1 MIRAATHDDMPAILS
16 MSAKFY
22 ATTSY
27 AEWADFCPAS
37 VENVAAMMIDTGVML
52 VAEVDGRVVGMVG
65 LVVVP
70 FMFNNAKTAAYEVV
84 WWVDPEV
91 QGLGAGKALLSA
103 IDDACKAKGCATV
116 QMVHLRNSPP
126 QAAALYERLGYANTE
141 SSYTKRL
148 ES

>member
-1 MIRAATHDDMPAILS
+1 MIRAATHDDMPAILR

-70 FMFNNAKTAAYEVV
+70 FMFNNAKTGAHEVV
-84 WWVDPEV
+84 WWVEPEA
-91 QGLGAGKALLSA
+91 QGHGIGKALLKA
-103 IDDACKAKGCATV
+103 IDGACRSKGCDIV
-116 QMVHLRNSPP
+116 QMLHLANSPP
-126 QAAALYERLGYANTE
+126 QAAALYLSDGYKPTE
-141 SSYTKRL
+141 SLFTKVIG
-148 ES
+148 E